1 MQLFPFPII
10 RLLSFFSPSV
20 PIRAEKCLQ
29 LKTIVWWRQKCL
41 TGFFSVAKMASSA
54 RPKDA
59 QSIDTSIFHAL
70 SFSLSGLLSQAESS
84 LQRVTSHIQILM
96 CRVYP
101 RPAWAPLHFAL
112 PGLFA
117 VPPCGF
123 LCTGWVRFVWSE
135 QVLEQLNTSKLG
147 KALIDWQDVWKEPQ
161 RGKEKIRK
169 AAGL

>member
-1 MQLFPFPII
+1 MINAVISFPII
-10 RLLSFFSPSV
+10 LLLSFFQSICPNQSW
-20 PIRAEKCLQ
+20 KCLQ
-29 LKTIVWWRQKCL
+29 LKTIVWWRQKV
-41 TGFFSVAKMASSA
+41 FFSVAKMASSA

-59 QSIDTSIFHAL
+59 QSIDTSIFHAF
-70 SFSLSGLLSQAESS
+70 SFSLSGLLSRAVPS

-101 RPAWAPLHFAL
+101 RLAWAPLHFAL

-123 LCTGWVRFVWSE
+123 PCTGWVSSFIWSE
-135 QVLEQLNTSKLG
+135 QVPEQLNTSKLG
-147 KALIDWQDVWKEPQ
+147 KALIDWQDFWKEPQ